1 MRVVVPSR
9 GSSEATMKKR
19 LARRLSFAQFI
30 GLALV
35 LPVGSAAIVGCGH
48 KAPAARDSIPVTVQ
62 TVGLASGDAGGA
74 YSAHIIADTQVDV
87 AFKVNGYVQ
96 SILQV
101 KGADGKLRNVQAGD
115 RVATGAV
122 LAIVKDDTYR
132 HSVTKA
138 QADLQNSRA
147 SLSKAKADFAR
158 YTHLLE
164 QRVVARADY
173 DAVKQQYESA
183 QAAVG
188 ASQAAVQQAQV
199 DLDDC
204 KLKSPISALVL
215 DRKIEVGTLVSPN
228 TTGFQIGDTG
238 KVKVVFGVPGTIV
251 GELKPG
257 AEVSATVDAFPGQ
270 TFKGT
275 ISKVAAVAD
284 PNTRVFDIEATIPN
298 PDARLRVGMIA
309 ALHLPVNAQ
318 AKNMLA
324 VPTRAI
330 VRPPDDPSGYAV
342 YVAEKNA
349 DGKMVATL
357 KKVEIG
363 PVVGDQVS
371 VESGLDA
378 GAQVIVR
385 GADVVFNG
393 ADINVVP

>member
-1 MRVVVPSR
+1 MEKPPTRLLVVVPLVVS
-9 GSSEATMKKR
+9 
-19 LARRLSFAQFI
+19 LAIF
-30 GLALV
+30 
-35 LPVGSAAIVGCGH
+35 GCGH
-48 KAPAARDSIPVTVQ
+48 KEAGAPESIPVTVQ
-62 TVGLASGDAGGA
+62 TVALANGAGGGA
-74 YSAHIIADTQVDV
+74 YSANIIAETQVDV

-115 RVATGAV
+115 AVKAGAV
-122 LAIVKDDTYR
+122 LAVVKDDTYR
-132 HSVTKA
+132 NSLTKA

-164 QRVVARADY
+164 QRVIAKADY
-173 DAVKQQYESA
+173 DAAKQQYESA
-183 QAAVG
+183 QASVG
-188 ASQAAVQQAQV
+188 AAQAAVQQAQV

-204 KLKSPISALVL
+204 KLKSPMSALVL

-238 KVKVVFGVPGTIV
+238 RVKVVFGVPGTIV

-257 AEVSATVDAFPGQ
+257 AEISATIDAFPGQ

-298 PDARLRVGMIA
+298 PGGRLRVGMIA
-309 ALHLPVNAQ
+309 ALHLPAAAQ
-318 AKNMLA
+318 AKSVLV

-330 VRPPDDPSGYAV
+330 VRPPDDPKGYAV
-342 YVAEKNA
+342 YVAEKNGE
-349 DGKMVATL
+349 GKMIATL

-385 GADVVFNG
+385 GADIVFNG
-393 ADINVVP
+393 ASINVVP

>member
-1 MRVVVPSR
+1 MN
-9 GSSEATMKKR
+9 KR
-19 LARRLSFAQFI
+19 LARLF
-30 GLALV
+30 ALV
-35 LPVGSAAIVGCGH
+35 PLVACVAIIGCGH
-48 KAPAARDSIPVTVQ
+48 KEAAAPESIPVTVQ
-62 TVGLASGDAGGA
+62 TVAMASGAVGGA
-74 YSAHIIADTQVDV
+74 YSANIIADTQVDV

-101 KGADGKLRNVQAGD
+101 KGADGRPRNLQAGD
-115 RVATGAV
+115 AVTAGAV
-122 LAIVKDDTYR
+122 LAVVKDDTYR
-132 HSVTKA
+132 NSLVKA

-147 SLSKAKADFAR
+147 SLSKSKADFER
-158 YTHLLE
+158 YTHLLQ
-164 QRVVARADY
+164 QRVVAQADY
-173 DAVKQQYESA
+173 DSIKQQYVSA
-183 QAAVG
+183 QASVG

-204 KLKSPISALVL
+204 KLKSPMSALVL
-215 DRKIEVGTLVSPN
+215 DRKVEVGTLVAPN
-228 TTGFQIGDTG
+228 TVGFQIGDTG

-251 GELKPG
+251 GDLKPG
-257 AEVSATVDAFPGQ
+257 TALSVTTDAFPGQ
-270 TFKGT
+270 TFGAA

-309 ALHLPVNAQ
+309 TIHLPASVE
-318 AKNMLA
+318 AKSMLV

-330 VRPPDDPSGYAV
+330 VRPPDDPKGYAV
-342 YVAEKNA
+342 YVADKDA

-385 GADVVFNG
+385 GADIVFNG
-393 ADINVVP
+393 ASINVVP

>member
-1 MRVVVPSR
+1 
-9 GSSEATMKKR
+9 
-19 LARRLSFAQFI
+19 
-30 GLALV
+30 
-35 LPVGSAAIVGCGH
+35 
-48 KAPAARDSIPVTVQ
+48 VTVQ
-62 TVGLASGDAGGA
+62 AAAVANGAAGGG
-74 YSAHIIADTQVDV
+74 YSANIIADTQVDV

-96 SILQV
+96 SLLQV
-101 KGADGKLRNVQAGD
+101 KGADGKPRNLQAGD
-115 RVATGAV
+115 AVTAGAV
-122 LAIVKDDTYR
+122 LAVVKDDTYR
-132 HSVTKA
+132 NSLLKA

-147 SLSKAKADFAR
+147 SLSKSKADFGR

-164 QRVVARADY
+164 QRVAAKADY
-173 DAVKQQYESA
+173 DAAKQQYESA

-188 ASQAAVQQAQV
+188 SSQAAVQQAQV

-204 KLKSPISALVL
+204 KLKSPMSALVL

-228 TTGFQIGDTG
+228 TVGFQIGDTG
-238 KVKVVFGVPGTIV
+238 KVKVVFGVPGAIV

-257 AEVSATVDAFPGQ
+257 AEISATVDAFPGE

-298 PDARLRVGMIA
+298 ADARLRVGMIA
-309 ALHLPVNAQ
+309 ALHLPATAQ
-318 AKNMLA
+318 AVSMVV

-330 VRPPDDPSGYAV
+330 VRPPDDPKGYAV
-342 YVAEKNA
+342 YIAEKDA
-349 DGKMVATL
+349 DGNLVAQL

-371 VESGLDA
+371 IESGLDT

-393 ADINVVP
+393 ASITVVP

>member
-1 MRVVVPSR
+1 M
-9 GSSEATMKKR
+9 EKR
-19 LARRLSFAQFI
+19 LARL
-30 GLALV
+30 LV
-35 LPVGSAAIVGCGH
+35 IVQLIASVAIFGCGR
-48 KAPAARDSIPVTVQ
+48 KTPESKDSIPVTVQ
-62 TVGLASGDAGGA
+62 SAAPAKGAAGGG
-74 YSAHIIADTQVDV
+74 YSANIIADTQVDV

-101 KGADGKLRNVQAGD
+101 KGADGKPRNIQAGD
-115 RVATGAV
+115 AVTAGAV
-122 LAIVKDDTYR
+122 LAVVKDDTYR
-132 HSVTKA
+132 NSMAKA

-147 SLSKAKADFAR
+147 SLSKSKADFAR
-158 YTHLLE
+158 YTHLLAE
-164 QRVVARADY
+164 RVVAKADY
-173 DAVKQQYESA
+173 DAVKQQYDSA

-204 KLKSPISALVL
+204 KLKSPMSALML

-228 TTGFQIGDTG
+228 TVGFQIGDTG
-238 KVKVVFGVPGTIV
+238 KVKVVFGVPGAIV

-257 AEVSATVDAFPGQ
+257 AEISATVDAFAGQ

-284 PNTRVFDIEATIPN
+284 PNTRVFDVEATIPN
-298 PDARLRVGMIA
+298 RDARLRVGMIA
-309 ALHLPVNAQ
+309 ALHLPATAQ
-318 AKNMLA
+318 AVSMVV

-330 VRPPDDPSGYAV
+330 IRPPDDPKGYAV
-342 YVAEKNA
+342 YVAEKDA
-349 DGKMVATL
+349 DGKLVAAL

-371 VESGLDA
+371 IESGLDA

-393 ADINVVP
+393 ASITVVP

>member
-1 MRVVVPSR
+1 
-9 GSSEATMKKR
+9 MKKIPAPL
-19 LARRLSFAQFI
+19 LASVQLIACI
-30 GLALV
+30 
-35 LPVGSAAIVGCGH
+35 AIFGCGH
-48 KAPAARDSIPVTVQ
+48 KEAAAPESIPVTVQ
-62 TVGLASGDAGGA
+62 AVAMASGATGGA
-74 YSAHIIADTQVDV
+74 YSANIIADTQVDV

-115 RVATGAV
+115 AVTAGAV
-122 LAIVKDDTYR
+122 LAVVKDDTYR
-132 HSVTKA
+132 NSLVKA
-138 QADLQNSRA
+138 QADLQNARA
-147 SLSKAKADFAR
+147 SHSKAKADFIR

-164 QRVVARADY
+164 QHVVAQADY
-173 DAVKQQYESA
+173 DAAKQQYESA
-183 QAAVG
+183 QASVG

-204 KLKSPISALVL
+204 KLKSPMSALVL
-215 DRKIEVGTLVSPN
+215 DRKIEVGTLVAPN
-228 TTGFQIGDTG
+228 TVGFQIGDTS
-238 KVKVVFGVPGTIV
+238 KVKVVFGVPGAIV

-257 AEVSATVDAFPGQ
+257 AEIAATVDAFPGQ
-270 TFKGT
+270 TFKGA

-284 PNTRVFDIEATIPN
+284 PNARLFDIEATIPN
-298 PDARLRVGMIA
+298 PGARLRVGMIA
-309 ALHLPVNAQ
+309 ALHLPAAAQ
-318 AKNMLA
+318 AQSVLV

-330 VRPPDDPSGYAV
+330 VRPPDDPKGYAV

-371 VESGLDA
+371 VATGLDA

-385 GADVVFNG
+385 GADIVFNG
-393 ADINVVP
+393 ASINVVP

>member
-1 MRVVVPSR
+1 M
-9 GSSEATMKKR
+9 EKK
-19 LARRLSFAQFI
+19 LARLLVVAQLTAS
-30 GLALV
+30 LAV
-35 LPVGSAAIVGCGH
+35 LGCGH
-48 KAPAARDSIPVTVQ
+48 KTPAAKDSLPVTIQAAAV
-62 TVGLASGDAGGA
+62 ASGAAGGG
-74 YSAHIIADTQVDV
+74 YSANIIADTQVDV
-87 AFKVNGYVQ
+87 A
-96 SILQV
+96 L
-101 KGADGKLRNVQAGD
+101 L
-115 RVATGAV
+115 AV
-122 LAIVKDDTYR
+122 VKDDTYR
-132 HSVTKA
+132 NSLVKA

-147 SLSKAKADFAR
+147 SLSKANADFAR

-164 QRVVARADY
+164 QRVVAKADY
-173 DAVKQQYESA
+173 DAAKQQYESA
-183 QAAVG
+183 KAAVG

-204 KLKSPISALVL
+204 KLKSPMSALVL
-215 DRKIEVGTLVSPN
+215 DRKIEVGTLVSTN
-228 TTGFQIGDTG
+228 TIGFQIGDTG
-238 KVKVVFGVPGTIV
+238 KVKVVFGVPGAIV

-257 AEVSATVDAFPGQ
+257 AEISVTVDAFPGQ

-309 ALHLPVNAQ
+309 ALHLPATAEAVS
-318 AKNMLA
+318 MVV

-330 VRPPDDPSGYAV
+330 VRPPDDPKGYAV
-342 YVAEKNA
+342 YIAEKDA
-349 DGKMVATL
+349 DGKLVAKL

-363 PVVGDQVS
+363 PVVGDEVS

-393 ADINVVP
+393 AGITIVP

>member
-1 MRVVVPSR
+1 MEKRPARVI
-9 GSSEATMKKR
+9 
-19 LARRLSFAQFI
+19 ARVKFI
-30 GLALV
+30 GLAFVLLV
-35 LPVGSAAIVGCGH
+35 GLVAMFGCGH
-48 KAPAARDSIPVTVQ
+48 KEAAAPESIPVTVQ
-62 TVGLASGDAGGA
+62 TVAMASGAAGGA
-74 YSAHIIADTQVDV
+74 YSANIIADTQVDV

-115 RVATGAV
+115 AVKAGSV
-122 LAIVKDDTYR
+122 LAVVKDDTYR
-132 HSVTKA
+132 NSLTKA
-138 QADLQNSRA
+138 QSELQNSRA

-164 QRVVARADY
+164 QRVVSKADY
-173 DAVKQQYESA
+173 DASKQQYESA
-183 QAAVG
+183 NASVG

-204 KLKSPISALVL
+204 KLKSPMSALVL
-215 DRKIEVGTLVSPN
+215 DRKIEIGTLVAPN
-228 TTGFQIGDTG
+228 TTGFQIGDTN
-238 KVKVVFGVPGTIV
+238 KVKVVFGVPGAIV
-251 GELKPG
+251 GDLKPG
-257 AEVSATVDAFPGQ
+257 AEISATIDAFPGQ
-270 TFKGT
+270 TFKGA

-284 PNTRVFDIEATIPN
+284 PNARVFDIEATIPN
-298 PDARLRVGMIA
+298 PDGRLRVGMIA
-309 ALHLPVNAQ
+309 ALHLPAAAQ
-318 AKNMLA
+318 AKSVLV

-330 VRPPDDPSGYAV
+330 VRPTDDPKGYAV
-342 YVAEKNA
+342 YVADKDA

-363 PVVGDQVS
+363 PVLGDQVS

-393 ADINVVP
+393 ANINVVP

>member
-1 MRVVVPSR
+1 M
-9 GSSEATMKKR
+9 
-19 LARRLSFAQFI
+19 
-30 GLALV
+30 
-35 LPVGSAAIVGCGH
+35 
-48 KAPAARDSIPVTVQ
+48 
-62 TVGLASGDAGGA
+62 
-74 YSAHIIADTQVDV
+74 
-87 AFKVNGYVQ
+87 Q

-101 KGADGKLRNVQAGD
+101 KGADGKPRNVQAGD
-115 RVATGAV
+115 RVTAGAV
-122 LAIVKDDTYR
+122 LAVVKDDTYR
-132 HSVTKA
+132 NSLVKA

-147 SLSKAKADFAR
+147 SLSKSKADFAR

-164 QRVVARADY
+164 ERVVAKADY
-173 DAVKQQYESA
+173 DAAKQQYESA
-183 QAAVG
+183 QASVG
-188 ASQAAVQQAQV
+188 AAQAAVQQAQV

-204 KLKSPISALVL
+204 KLKSPMSALVL

-228 TTGFQIGDTG
+228 TVGFQIGDTG
-238 KVKVVFGVPGTIV
+238 KVKVVFGVPGAIV

-257 AEVSATVDAFPGQ
+257 AEISATVDAFPGQ

-309 ALHLPVNAQ
+309 ALHLPATAQ
-318 AKNMLA
+318 AASMVV

-330 VRPPDDPSGYAV
+330 VRPPDDPKGYAV

-349 DGKMVATL
+349 EGKMIATL

-378 GAQVIVR
+378 GAASDSQGR
-385 GADVVFNG
+385 GYRLQRRQYQRSSLGADSDG
-393 ADINVVP
+393 ASTRRQK